1 MTDGKLPATG
11 DDVDRLAKELARG
24 ALRPALLAILEDG
37 ESYGYDLV
45 ARLRQGGGGLAV
57 TEAAVYPL
65 LKDFEAKGHLRS
77 RWKAT
82 EDGVPP
88 RKYYALTPAG
98 ARLLAGL
105 RGAWKQHRAEMDKI
119 LGVK

>member
-1 MTDGKLPATG
+1 MEAKVAE
-11 DDVDRLAKELARG
+11 DVDRLAKELARG

-45 ARLRQGGGGLAV
+45 ARMRQTGGALAV

-65 LKDFEAKGHLRS
+65 LKDLEAKGHLRS

-88 RKYYALTPAG
+88 RKYYALTPTG
-98 ARLLAGL
+98 ARILAGL
-105 RGAWKQHRAEMDKI
+105 RGAWKQHRSEMDKI